1 MSNATGKALVSIII
15 PAFNEERIIGKCLE
29 SVARQSFKN
38 IEVVLVDD
46 CSSDNTNA
54 VVQDK
59 IKKLKLNLNLI
70 SLKSHQERGKVR
82 NLGSKKAKGEYLLFI
97 DADMILTK
105 KVIAECLTKIMGKL
119 DIGGIIIPEE
129 SRGVGFWAKCRR
141 LEKKCYLGDDSIEA
155 ARFFKKN
162 AFWKVG
168 GWDEEMIS
176 GEDWDLTRRI
186 REKYEVIRVNA
197 EILHDEGKL
206 TLWMVAKKKFYYA
219 FKSGIYLK
227 KYPLKITDLFFFI
240 FRPAYLKNWKLILSD
255 PTRGAGMFFL
265 KAIEMFA
272 GGIGYLFS
280 KLPNL
285 P

>member
-1 MSNATGKALVSIII
+1 MSNATEKAVVSIII
-15 PAFNEERIIGKCLE
+15 PAFNEEKNISKCLE
-29 SVARQSFKN
+29 SVARQSFKK
-38 IEVVLVDD
+38 IEVVFIDD
-46 CSSDNTNA
+46 CSSDNTNT
-54 VVQDK
+54 VVKDK
-59 IKKLKLNLNLI
+59 IKKLKLNLNSI
-70 SLKSHQERGKVR
+70 SLRSHQERGKAR
-82 NLGSKKAKGEYLLFI
+82 NLGARKARGDYLLFI

-105 KVIAECLTKIMGKL
+105 RVVEECRTKIMDKL
-119 DIGGIIIPEE
+119 DIGGVIIPEE

-155 ARFFKKN
+155 ARFFRKN

-186 REKYEVIRVNA
+186 REKYKVVRINA
-197 EILHDEGKL
+197 RILHDEGKL
-206 TLWMVAKKKFYYA
+206 TLWKVIKKKFYYA
-219 FKSGIYLK
+219 LKSGAYLK
-227 KYPLKITDLFFFI
+227 KYPLTITDLFFFI

-255 PTRGAGMFFL
+255 PTHGTGMLFL

-272 GGIGYLFS
+272 GGIGYLFL